1 VWAWFSNLPAF
12 RLRQRKPVVKIGM
25 STAPIETTSTSQF
38 REAGLPHSI
47 QVFQRGWLSS
57 NNVLI
62 QGAEHRALIDSGYC
76 THAAQTLAL
85 VSHALQGR
93 PLDMLVNTHLHS
105 DHCGGNAE
113 LQAAYPSLKT
123 FIPPG
128 HARFVQDWDPY
139 ALTYVPS
146 GQSCPQFR
154 FDATLQPGTEI
165 QLGDARWQI
174 HAAPGHDTHS
184 VILFEPVDRVLVSA
198 DALWERGF
206 GVVFPELDGEGAFD
220 EVASTLDIIE
230 SLQPAMVIPG
240 HGAPFRDVDT
250 ALTVARQRLDGFVRN
265 PAKHMQYA
273 AKVLL
278 KFKLLEVQQLEM
290 QALIGWAESTPY
302 FASTFAR
309 HFAGVELSQAV
320 ENLVKELVRSG
331 AATMQGTQIHN
342 V

>member
-1 VWAWFSNLPAF
+1 MGNSLPLPAGVRIF
-12 RLRQRKPVVKIGM
+12 
-25 STAPIETTSTSQF
+25 E
-38 REAGLPHSI
+38 
-47 QVFQRGWLSS
+47 RGWLSS

-62 QGAEHRALIDSGYC
+62 QGAAHCALIDSGYC

-85 VSHALQGR
+85 VERALEGR
-93 PLDMLVNTHLHS
+93 PLDLLLNTHLHS
-105 DHCGGNAE
+105 DHCGGNAA
-113 LQAAYPSLKT
+113 LQAAYPELET
-123 FIPPG
+123 RIPPG
-128 HARFVQDWDPY
+128 HAHFVRDWDAH
-139 ALTYVPS
+139 ALTYVPT
-146 GQSCPQFR
+146 GQSCPQFH
-154 FDATLQPGTEI
+154 FDDTLEPGTEI
-165 QLGDARWQI
+165 QLGDTLWQI

-184 VILFEPVDRVLVSA
+184 LILFEPVDRILLSA

-230 SLQPAMVIPG
+230 SLQPTTVIPG
-240 HGAPFRDVDT
+240 HGAPFRDVVT

-278 KFKLLEVQQLEM
+278 KFKLLEVQHLEL
-290 QALIGWAESTPY
+290 QALVHWAESTPY

-309 HFAGVELSQAV
+309 HFSGVALAEAV
-320 ENLVKELVRSG
+320 EKLVHELVRSG
-331 AATMQGTQIHN
+331 AATLHGSAVHN